1 MEVKRPYNTFEAT
14 ETALASV
21 FDYLFH
27 NAPDMWKLLKYIA
40 HSDTPL
46 LADEVTD
53 EEKAQMVC
61 NDPSDYYNAD
71 VVTQKN
77 ILFQRYNDE
86 EYSVA
91 VPQVR
96 MWVDDIGSVDSYR
109 GYCNI
114 VFQIVVPNRQNQFYG
129 QTQITSDR
137 ALSLVQAITQALNGV
152 ELPNSSLC
160 SPLFINKSAPDG
172 AGRNNGAVR
181 QKQNLNYSG
190 YFLCFSALI

>member
-1 MEVKRPYNTFEAT
+1 MDSPRTYNTFEAT
-14 ETALASV
+14 QYALESV

-27 NAPDMWKLLKYIA
+27 NAPDMWKLLKYTSP
-40 HSDTPL
+40 SDTPL

-53 EEKAQMVC
+53 AEKAQMVC
-61 NDPSDYYNAD
+61 NSPSDYYQAD
-71 VVTQKN
+71 IVTKKN

-96 MWVDDIGSVDSYR
+96 MWVDDIGSIDSYR

-114 VFQIVVPNRQNQFYG
+114 VFQIVVPNRQNQFFG
-129 QTQITSDR
+129 NAKITSDR
-137 ALSLVQAITQALNGV
+137 ALALTQVITQALNGV
-152 ELPNSSLC
+152 QLPNSSLC

-172 AGRNNGAVR
+172 AGRGNGATR
-181 QKQNLNYSG
+181 QKQNLGYSG